1 MLLDAREEK
10 FIDIDHIQIHS
21 HKLNKRRSSQMSRSD
36 SIQVYMNH
44 QLNYRFEYGY
54 CSMMLFSFF
63 LNKNNRT

>member
-36 SIQVYMNH
+36 SIQVYINH

-54 CSMMLFSFF
+54 CSMMLFSLFF
-63 LNKNNRT
+63 